1 MKKVAAVV
9 SAVLFAAGLLAQSAR
24 AQNPAK
30 LNPNSYKVLLENDR
44 VRVLDVRLKPG
55 DKSALHSHPGYVTYA
70 LTEAKIKI
78 TLADGKTELIDSK
91 PGKALWHDPV
101 THTVENVG
109 PTESHILEIELK
121 EPSK

>member
-1 MKKVAAVV
+1 MKRVHLLAV
-9 SAVLFAAGLLAQSAR
+9 AVLFLAALSAQPAR
-24 AQNPAK
+24 AQDPAK
-30 LNPNSYKVLLENDR
+30 LDPKSYKVLLDNDR

-55 DKSALHSHPGYVTYA
+55 EKSALHSHPGYVTYA
-70 LTEAKIKI
+70 LTEAKIKV

-91 PGKALWHDPV
+91 PGKALWHDAI

-121 EPSK
+121 